1 MKTGDMTLLMRR
13 IVCASLL
20 SLLAAGACAQAPT
33 LRILVPF
40 PAGGVTDLA
49 ARTLAERLAPAL
61 GQTVIVENRPGGGSR
76 IGTDAAI
83 KAAPD
88 GQTLLFTNTS
98 YAILPIVDPTV
109 KIEADKSML
118 PVGMLASYGLA
129 FAISNSIPAKS
140 LSEFVAH
147 ARSRPGKLSYGSSGP
162 GSGTHFL
169 GEYFKSLTG
178 TFIVH
183 IPYRSTA
190 GALNDVAGGTLDM
203 TFDAT
208 AKAYADAGKVRVL
221 AVTGAHRDPR
231 MPTVPTAAEAGLKD
245 FVIVSWV
252 GLLAP
257 VGTPEASLARLNAAL
272 NEALAAPALRQ
283 RLQEMGLTPEGGDR
297 QRMLRQI
304 REDVRLHRQIAE
316 RAQLR
321 FE

>member
-1 MKTGDMTLLMRR
+1 MRR
-13 IVCASLL
+13 IRLL
-20 SLLAAGACAQAPT
+20 TGLAALGLALSCAAQTTAPA
-33 LRILVPF
+33 LRLVVPF

-49 ARTLAERLAPAL
+49 ARALSERLGPAL

-76 IGTDAAI
+76 IGVDAVM

-98 YAILPIVDPTV
+98 YAILPIVDPAV
-109 KIEADKSML
+109 KYEADRSLL
-118 PVGMLASYGLA
+118 PVGMLASYGL
-129 FAISNSIPAKS
+129 S
-140 LSEFVAH
+140 LVVANALPVKTLPELVAY
-147 ARSRPGKLSYGSSGP
+147 ARSHPGKLTYGSSGP

-183 IPYRSTA
+183 IPYRSTS

-208 AKAYADAGKVRVL
+208 AKAYADAGKVRML
-221 AVTGAHRDPR
+221 AVTGRQRDPR
-231 MPTVPTAAEAGLKD
+231 LPGVPTAVEAGLKD

-257 VGTPEASLARLNAAL
+257 VGTPPATVARLNAAL

-283 RLQEMGLTPEGGDR
+283 RLQEMGLTPEGGEA
-297 QRMLRQI
+297 QRMLGQI
-304 REDVRLHRQIAE
+304 RGDVRLHREIAKH
-316 RAQLR
+316 AGLR
-321 FE
+321 FD

>member
-1 MKTGDMTLLMRR
+1 MRR
-13 IVCASLL
+13 IRLL
-20 SLLAAGACAQAPT
+20 TGLAALGLALSCAAQTATPA
-33 LRILVPF
+33 LRLVVPF

-49 ARTLAERLAPAL
+49 ARALSERLGPAL

-76 IGTDAAI
+76 IGVDAVM

-98 YAILPIVDPTV
+98 YAILPIVDPAV
-109 KIEADKSML
+109 KYEADRSLL
-118 PVGMLASYGLA
+118 PVGMLASYGL
-129 FAISNSIPAKS
+129 S
-140 LSEFVAH
+140 LVVANALPVKTLPELVAY
-147 ARSRPGKLSYGSSGP
+147 ARSHPGKLTYGSSGP

-183 IPYRSTA
+183 IPYRSTS

-208 AKAYADAGKVRVL
+208 AKAYADAGKVRML
-221 AVTGAHRDPR
+221 AVTGRQRDPR
-231 MPTVPTAAEAGLKD
+231 LPGVPTAVEAGLKD
-245 FVIVSWV
+245 LVIVSWV

-257 VGTPEASLARLNAAL
+257 VGTPPATVARLNAAL

-283 RLQEMGLTPEGGDR
+283 RLQEMGLTPEGGEA
-297 QRMLRQI
+297 QRMLGQI
-304 REDVRLHRQIAE
+304 REDVRLHREIAKH
-316 RAQLR
+316 AGLR
-321 FE
+321 FD

>member
-1 MKTGDMTLLMRR
+1 MGLAMTMVALT
-13 IVCASLL
+13 CH
-20 SLLAAGACAQAPT
+20 AQTAAPT
-33 LRILVPF
+33 LRLVVPF

-49 ARTLAERLAPAL
+49 ARALAERLGPAL

-76 IGTDAAI
+76 IGVDAVM

-98 YAILPIVDPTV
+98 YAILPIVDPAV
-109 KIEADKSML
+109 KYEADKSLL
-118 PVGMLASYGLA
+118 PVGMLASYGLSLVVA
-129 FAISNSIPAKS
+129 NALPVKS
-140 LSEFVAH
+140 LPELVAY

-208 AKAYADAGKVRVL
+208 AKAYADAGKVRML
-221 AVTGAHRDPR
+221 AVTGSHRDPR
-231 MPTVPTAAEAGLKD
+231 LPGVPTAVEAGLKD

-257 VGTPEASLARLNAAL
+257 VGTPPATVVRLNAAL

-283 RLQEMGLTPEGGDR
+283 RLQEMGLTPEGGDAP
-297 QRMLRQI
+297 RMLSQV
-304 REDVRLHRQIAE
+304 REDMRLHRQIAKQ
-316 RAQLR
+316 AGLR
-321 FE
+321 FD

>member
-1 MKTGDMTLLMRR
+1 MKTGDTTMPMRR

-49 ARTLAERLAPAL
+49 ARALAERLGPAL

-118 PVGMLASYGLA
+118 PVGMLATYGLA
-129 FAISNSIPAKS
+129 FAISNSLPARS

-231 MPTVPTAAEAGLKD
+231 MPNVPTAAEAGLKD

-272 NEALAAPALRQ
+272 NEALSAPVLRQ
-283 RLQEMGLTPEGGDR
+283 RLQEMGLTPEGGER

>member
-1 MKTGDMTLLMRR
+1 MRR
-13 IVCASLL
+13 SRFTLA
-20 SLLAAGACAQAPT
+20 LAAALVSLSCAAQTSAPT
-33 LRILVPF
+33 LRLVVPF

-49 ARTLAERLAPAL
+49 ARALAERLGPAL

-76 IGTDAAI
+76 IGADAVM

-98 YAILPIVDPTV
+98 YAILPIVDPAV
-109 KIEADKSML
+109 KYEADKSL
-118 PVGMLASYGLA
+118 APVGMLASYGL
-129 FAISNSIPAKS
+129 S
-140 LSEFVAH
+140 LVVANTLPVKTLPELVAH
-147 ARSRPGKLSYGSSGP
+147 ARSHPGKLSYGSSGP

-208 AKAYADAGKVRVL
+208 ARAYADAGKVRIL
-221 AVTGAHRDPR
+221 AVTGVQRDPR
-231 MPTVPTAAEAGLKD
+231 MPGVPTAVEAGLKD
-245 FVIVSWV
+245 FVVVSWV

-257 VGTPEASLARLNAAL
+257 VGTPPASVARLNAAL

-283 RLQEMGLTPEGGDR
+283 RLQEMGLTPEGGDA
-297 QRMLRQI
+297 QRLSSQI
-304 REDVRLHRQIAE
+304 REDVRLHRQIA
-316 RAQLR
+316 RQAGLR
-321 FE
+321 FD

>member
-1 MKTGDMTLLMRR
+1 MRR
-13 IVCASLL
+13 HRFLIG
-20 SLLAAGACAQAPT
+20 LAAAAVSLSCAAQSAAPV
-33 LRILVPF
+33 LHLVVPF

-49 ARTLAERLAPAL
+49 ARSLAERLGPAL

-76 IGTDAAI
+76 IGTDVVM

-98 YAILPIVDPTV
+98 YAILPIVDPAV
-109 KIEADKSML
+109 KYEAEKSLL
-118 PVGMLASYGLA
+118 PVGMLASYGLSLVVA
-129 FAISNSIPAKS
+129 NALPVKS
-140 LSEFVAH
+140 LPELVAY
-147 ARSRPGKLSYGSSGP
+147 ARSHPGTLSYGSSGP

-190 GALNDVAGGTLDM
+190 GALNDVAGATLDIA
-203 TFDAT
+203 FDAT
-208 AKAYADAGKVRVL
+208 AKAYADAGRVRML
-221 AVTGAHRDPR
+221 AVTGAQRDPR
-231 MPTVPTAAEAGLKD
+231 LPGVPTAAEAGLKD

-257 VGTPEASLARLNAAL
+257 VGTPPATVTRLNAAL

-283 RLQEMGLTPEGGDR
+283 RLQG
-297 QRMLRQI
+297 
-304 REDVRLHRQIAE
+304 
-316 RAQLR
+316 AQK
-321 FE
+321 FA

>member
-1 MKTGDMTLLMRR
+1 MKTGDTTLLMRR
-13 IVCASLL
+13 MVCASLL
-20 SLLAAGACAQAPT
+20 SLLAVGACAQAPT

-49 ARTLAERLAPAL
+49 ARALAERLGHAL

-109 KIEADKSML
+109 KIEADKSMR
-118 PVGMLASYGLA
+118 PVGMLATYGLA
-129 FAISNSIPAKS
+129 FAISNSIPATS

-221 AVTGAHRDPR
+221 AVTGAQRDPR
-231 MPTVPTAAEAGLKD
+231 MPNVPTAAEAGLKD

-297 QRMLRQI
+297 QRMLRQL